1 MVYEGILEVDEQS
14 MDDTHSD
21 TETDS
26 YSESDT
32 TLDPDSDHGCTCWKF
47 WNLKLQI
54 IFTKFFLLH
63 CYCVY

>member
-47 WNLKLQI
+47 LQFHVLI
-54 IFTKFFLLH
+54 LF
-63 CYCVY
+63 

>member
-14 MDDTHSD
+14 MDDVYSD

-47 WNLKLQI
+47 LQFHVLI
-54 IFTKFFLLH
+54 LFWS
-63 CYCVY
+63 C